1 MVITVTI
8 LGSGGTI
15 PTLTRNLPATAIQ
28 CDGKLFLFDCG
39 EGTQTQIVR
48 AKLSIGKLEGIFIS
62 HLHGDHVMGLPGLLM
77 TLSQV
82 PREKPLIL
90 CGPKGLREFIECNR
104 RFLGFQHSFDLD
116 VIETTGGTV
125 FDDDELG
132 IDCSPADHSCFT
144 LAYGLRENERPGR
157 FLTEEAKRLGVQ
169 PGPLFGQL
177 QAGESVMLDDGRE
190 VHSDDVLGPPRRGRK
205 IVYATDTRPCDEVAL
220 LAHHADV
227 LVHDGMFDDDLRDQA
242 KLKKHSTVVQAARL
256 AKRAQVKRLIL
267 THVSNRY
274 LDDRPL
280 LLQARSVFPNT
291 KMARDLMEIDVP
303 MYK

>member
-82 PREKPLIL
+82 PRDRPLIL
-90 CGPKGLREFIECNR
+90 CGPQGLRDFIECNR
-104 RFLGFQHSFDLD
+104 RFLGFQRSFDLD
-116 VIETTGGTV
+116 IIETAGGTV
-125 FDDDELG
+125 FEDDELG
-132 IDCSPADHSCFT
+132 IDCRPADHSCFT
-144 LAYGLRENERPGR
+144 LAYRLSENERPGK
-157 FLTEEAKRLGVQ
+157 FLTEEAERLGVR

-190 VHSDDVLGPPRRGRK
+190 VHPDEVLGPSRRGRK

-227 LVHDGMFDDDLRDQA
+227 LVHDGMFDDDLREQA

-280 LLQARSVFPNT
+280 LLQARSIFPDT

-303 MYK
+303 MYR